1 MTDSFARAVTWLLVQ
16 AAKAYAVLV
25 RDRHHQPRVIRKKPK
40 VVVAVARRHDRRLA
54 DVLDYGDAMVRIN
67 DLIPDLET

>member
-1 MTDSFARAVTWLLVQ
+1 
-16 AAKAYAVLV
+16 
-25 RDRHHQPRVIRKKPK
+25 
-40 VVVAVARRHDRRLA
+40 VVVAVSRRHDRRLA